1 MRVIHK
7 AQVLLF
13 KATDDLTEYRRQ
25 PIKAQHTSSYMEAE
39 TSCTSQNDRPAAKRQ
54 KLRTMDDH
62 IDSKAIH
69 SSEIHTPTTTEQ
81 SLLQRSQAVGYI
93 GNQGVSTKS
102 TSSDDDGHAF
112 RQMRDSIQFAD
123 RNQSACGL
131 HSRNQDAA
139 RDLTAGGYQS
149 DSSSMTSLELQDDV
163 DQIHK
168 EVRPIGE
175 P

>member
-1 MRVIHK
+1 M
-7 AQVLLF
+7 
-13 KATDDLTEYRRQ
+13 
-25 PIKAQHTSSYMEAE
+25 
-39 TSCTSQNDRPAAKRQ
+39 
-54 KLRTMDDH
+54 
-62 IDSKAIH
+62 
-69 SSEIHTPTTTEQ
+69 
-81 SLLQRSQAVGYI
+81 
-93 GNQGVSTKS
+93 KS

-149 DSSSMTSLELQDDV
+149 DSSSMTSLELQDGV